1 MNIFLVF
8 DKNQKCTTG
17 VYIYKELKKL
27 NHNVKILYP
36 EEVRS
41 NLSPKPDLILAIDYG
56 AHYIFDVDFHPKAIW
71 LIDTHLTLN
80 CDKIMAEFFDV
91 VFVAQKNNFEKL
103 KNRFSHIYWLPL
115 AGDLDYHGKKMTTI
129 KYDIAFVGNLGRGT
143 IKILMT
149 ELINRYP
156 NSFIGRAPC
165 DQIGEIYSSSKIV
178 VNYSIKNDVNMRIFE
193 AAISGSLPMTNQI
206 YDNGLEELFEIGN
219 EIVTYDGT
227 LEDLTEKINYYLK
240 HDSERNRIAENAYQ
254 KAISS
259 HTYLH
264 RVKFILEKIE
274 QNKNFI
280 VCYCASKNVKL
291 SRFRLKFNELILY
304 LRDAF
309 DVIISKI
316 KELKYM
322 RLRLHWFGKI

>member
-1 MNIFLVF
+1 
-8 DKNQKCTTG
+8 
-17 VYIYKELKKL
+17 
-27 NHNVKILYP
+27 
-36 EEVRS
+36 
-41 NLSPKPDLILAIDYG
+41 
-56 AHYIFDVDFHPKAIW
+56 
-71 LIDTHLTLN
+71 
-80 CDKIMAEFFDV
+80 
-91 VFVAQKNNFEKL
+91 
-103 KNRFSHIYWLPL
+103 
-115 AGDLDYHGKKMTTI
+115 
-129 KYDIAFVGNLGRGT
+129 
-143 IKILMT
+143 
-149 ELINRYP
+149 
-156 NSFIGRAPC
+156 
-165 DQIGEIYSSSKIV
+165 
-178 VNYSIKNDVNMRIFE
+178 
-193 AAISGSLPMTNQI
+193 
-206 YDNGLEELFEIGN
+206 LEELFEIGN

-264 RVKFILEKIE
+264 KVKFILEKIE